1 MFPRELLAAPELSE
15 LGELGKE
22 YGVTTGRRR
31 IVNWLNLDMM
41 LDAARISG
49 ATDIIF
55 NKSDILREFGKYKLF
70 HDEELREFE
79 RWDDFTS
86 YISDQI
92 GENRG
97 LINNVHFSGHSE
109 RI

>member
-1 MFPRELLAAPELSE
+1 MAGARAVQKAFKDAGMPDIS
-15 LGELGKE
+15 
-22 YGVTTGRRR
+22 V
-31 IVNWLNLDMM
+31 D
-41 LDAARISG
+41 DAARISG

-92 GENRG
+92 CENRG